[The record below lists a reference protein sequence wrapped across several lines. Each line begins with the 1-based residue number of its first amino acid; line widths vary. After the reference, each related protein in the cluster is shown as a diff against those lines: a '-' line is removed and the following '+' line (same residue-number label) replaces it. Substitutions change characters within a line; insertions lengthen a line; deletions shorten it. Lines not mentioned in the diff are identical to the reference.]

1 MRGLLFY
8 DTVGAERN
16 KWFIGRLI
24 EVAEER
30 GCELHLV
37 IAPDEVEDAL
47 ASDFDFA
54 IVRTISPQLNKRLE
68 ELSIPTFNNA
78 KTSFTAND
86 KWQTYL
92 FAKELELDVMD
103 TQRIS
108 DELPTLPYPY
118 VIKTVDGHGGSE
130 VFMVENESKCKEILS
145 LFKDRDLIAQAVC

>member
-68 ELSIPTFNNA
+68 ELSIPTFN
-78 KTSFTAND
+78 K
-86 KWQTYL
+86 
-92 FAKELELDVMD
+92 
-103 TQRIS
+103 RIS
-108 DELPTLPYPY
+108 KRWPCTLA
-118 VIKTVDGHGGSE
+118 
-130 VFMVENESKCKEILS
+130 FQLRRLS
-145 LFKDRDLIAQAVC
+145 LFWRCLEGRM